1 MTLIVY
7 FIPTWATLDQMKI
20 LAAVVK
26 EQSGSFLLE
35 ELETDTLRD
44 DEILVRIAGAGIC
57 HTDLICRDQVYPVP
71 LPCVFGHEG
80 SGVVE
85 QTGSAVNKVVA
96 GDHVVLSFRSCGQ
109 CDACIKGDLTHCMNI
124 FPCNFSGTRD
134 DGTTTLSCD
143 SGPVHGSFFSQSSFA
158 NYAISTETNTVKVR
172 DDIPLELLGPLGCG
186 IQTGAGAVMNT
197 LKPEAASN
205 IVIFGCGSVGLAAI
219 MAAHVV
225 GCTTIIAVDP
235 LPQRLELAS
244 HLGATHTINPKQM
257 DAVEQIQQITSAGA
271 QYSLECT
278 GLPAVL
284 RQAVDALSVTGVC
297 GLVGAAP
304 PGTECTFDMNSIM
317 FGRTVR
323 GIIEGDSIPDIFIPQ
338 LIELYRH
345 GRFPIDKLVTFYP
358 LNEIDQAIKDMDS
371 GKVVKP
377 VLRP

>member
-1 MTLIVY
+1 
-7 FIPTWATLDQMKI
+7 MKI
-20 LAAVVK
+20 RAAVVK
-26 EQSGSFLLE
+26 EQSGPFLLE
-35 ELETDTLRD
+35 ELETDVLRD
-44 DEILVRIAGAGIC
+44 NEILVRIAGAGIC

-85 QTGSAVNKVVA
+85 QTGSAVNKVA
-96 GDHVVLSFRSCGQ
+96 PGDHVVLSFRSCGL
-109 CDACIKGDLTHCMNI
+109 CEACIKGDLTHCINI
-124 FPCNFSGTRD
+124 FPCNFSGARD
-134 DGTTTLSCD
+134 DGTTTLKGK

-172 DDIPLELLGPLGCG
+172 DDIPIELLGPLGCG

-197 LKPEAASN
+197 LKPEAASS
-205 IVIFGCGSVGLAAI
+205 IVIFGCGSVGLAAV
-219 MAAHVV
+219 MAAQVV

-235 LPQRLELAS
+235 LQQRLELAR
-244 HLGATHTINPKQM
+244 HLGATHTIDPKQM
-257 DAVEQIQQITSAGA
+257 DAVEQVQEITGAGA

-323 GIIEGDSIPDIFIPQ
+323 GIIEGDSNPDIFIPQ
-338 LIELYRH
+338 LIELYRQ

-358 LNEIDQAIKDMDS
+358 LDQIDQAIKDMES

-377 VLRP
+377 VLQP

>member
-1 MTLIVY
+1 
-7 FIPTWATLDQMKI
+7 MKI
-20 LAAVVK
+20 RAAVVK
-26 EQSGSFLLE
+26 EQSGPFLLE
-35 ELETDTLRD
+35 ELETDSLRD
-44 DEILVRIAGAGIC
+44 DEILVRIVGAGIC
-57 HTDLICRDQVYPVP
+57 HMDLICRDQVYPVP
-71 LPCVFGHEG
+71 LPCVLGHEW

-85 QTGSAVNKVVA
+85 QTGSAVTKIVA
-96 GDHVVLSFRSCGQ
+96 GDHVVLSFRTCGQ
-109 CDACIKGDLTHCMNI
+109 CNACMKGEPTHCINI

-134 DGTTTLSCD
+134 DGTTTLKSD
-143 SGPVHGSFFSQSSFA
+143 SSQVHGSFFSQSSFA
-158 NYAISTETNTVKVR
+158 NYAISVESNTVKVR
-172 DDIPLELLGPLGCG
+172 NDVPLELLGPLGCG

-197 LKPEAASN
+197 LKPEAASS
-205 IVIFGCGSVGLAAI
+205 IVIFGCGSVGLSAI

-225 GCTTIIAVDP
+225 GCATIIAVDP

-244 HLGATHTINPKQM
+244 CLGANHIINPKQTNV
-257 DAVEQIQQITSAGA
+257 VEQIQKITDVGA

-278 GLPAVL
+278 GLPEVF

-304 PGTECTFDMNSIM
+304 PGTECTLDMNNIM

-338 LIELYRH
+338 LIELYRQ
-345 GRFPIDKLVTFYP
+345 GRFPIDKLITFYP
-358 LNEIDQAIKDMDS
+358 LNEIDQAVQDMES